1 MSHSLKTWIAPWLRR
16 MRAAVRGER
25 TSLCHNGLA
34 TVNVSAVDGHTPAW
48 IRQPKVVVPD
58 CDDVVMPSTTSSG
71 AVAVHPDERL
81 AVLFEELSQLAGQRN
96 AIDGRIVEI
105 AAEMERDDLCGA
117 TGARSVA
124 ALLAWKTGSSSANA
138 HTIAAVARRSAEFPR
153 CVQGLREGRLSLDQ
167 VGVIAERAGAG
178 SDEHYAALAEVAT
191 VSQLRTAIKL
201 ESRPQPD
208 PRSEPQRSIT
218 KTTDEQFTCW
228 RIKLPH
234 VDAAKFDAALQS
246 HQDALI
252 AEWKRDHDDD
262 RPSQNRPPLPGAG
275 EAFMRLVEAGWDAE
289 AARRPHGQHT
299 TVVVHL
305 DIKERVAVLHLGPLL
320 SESDRRYLS
329 CDATCEVWFERDGQV
344 VGSGRTTRV
353 ISRRLRR
360 ALEHRHPTC
369 AVPGCGATRGLH
381 AHHIAHWEDG
391 GPTELDNLVLVCPYH
406 HRLHHR
412 GVITITGP
420 AHRLTVTDSAGRE
433 LSAGSLARPP
443 NQPPPAVA
451 PYRGPTG
458 ERADWWW
465 YEPFQPQPP
474 PTNN

>member
-1 MSHSLKTWIAPWLRR
+1 M
-16 MRAAVRGER
+16 
-25 TSLCHNGLA
+25 TSTAC
-34 TVNVSAVDGHTPAW
+34 
-48 IRQPKVVVPD
+48 
-58 CDDVVMPSTTSSG
+58 SG
-71 AVAVHPDERL
+71 AVAVRSDERL
-81 AVLFEELSQLAGQRN
+81 AVLFEELSELAGQRN

-105 AAEMERDDLCGA
+105 AAEMERDELCGA

-124 ALLAWKTGSSSANA
+124 ALLAWKTGSSPTNA
-138 HTIAAVARRSAEFPR
+138 HTIAAVARRAVEFPR
-153 CVQGLREGRLSLDQ
+153 CVQGLRDGRLSLDQ
-167 VGVIAERAGAG
+167 IGVIAERAADG

-201 ESRPQPD
+201 EPRPEPDPQPE
-208 PRSEPQRSIT
+208 RQRSIT
-218 KTTDEQFTCW
+218 KTTDGQSTCW
-228 RIKLPH
+228 RITLPK

-262 RPSQNRPPLPGAG
+262 RRSPNRPPLPRAG
-275 EAFMRLVEAGWDAE
+275 EAFMRLVEAGWDAD
-289 AARRPHGQHT
+289 AVRRPHGQHT

-305 DIKERVAVLHLGPLL
+305 DVNQRAASLHLGPLL
-320 SESDRRYLS
+320 TESERRYLL

-344 VGSGRTTRV
+344 IGTGRATRV
-353 ISRRLRR
+353 INRRLRR

-381 AHHIAHWEDG
+381 AHHIRHWEDG

-412 GVITITGP
+412 GVITIIGP
-420 AHRLTVTDSAGRE
+420 AHNLTVTDSAGRQ

-443 NQPPPAVA
+443 TKPPPAVA
-451 PYRGPTG
+451 PYRGPIG

>member
-1 MSHSLKTWIAPWLRR
+1 
-16 MRAAVRGER
+16 
-25 TSLCHNGLA
+25 
-34 TVNVSAVDGHTPAW
+34 
-48 IRQPKVVVPD
+48 
-58 CDDVVMPSTTSSG
+58 MPSTASSG
-71 AVAVHPDERL
+71 AFAVRPDERL
-81 AVLFEELSQLAGQRN
+81 EMLFEELSELAGQRN

-105 AAEMERDDLCGA
+105 AAEIDRDELCGA

-124 ALLAWKTGSSSANA
+124 ALMAWKTGSSSANA
-138 HTIAAVARRSAEFPR
+138 HTIAAVARRWTEFPR

-167 VGVIAERAGAG
+167 VGVIAERAGEG

-201 ESRPQPD
+201 EPRPQPD
-208 PRSEPQRSIT
+208 PRPEPQRSIT
-218 KTTDEQFTCW
+218 KTTDEQSTCW

-252 AEWKRDHDDD
+252 AEWERDHDDD
-262 RPSQNRPPLPGAG
+262 RPSQNRPPLPGTG
-275 EAFMRLVEAGWDAE
+275 DAFMRLVEAGWDAE

-305 DIKERVAVLHLGPLL
+305 DLNQQVAALHLGPLL
-320 SESDRRYLS
+320 SEAERRYLL

-344 VGSGRTTRV
+344 IGSGRATRV
-353 ISRRLRR
+353 INRRLRR

-381 AHHIAHWEDG
+381 AHHIRHWEDG
-391 GPTELDNLVLVCPYH
+391 GPTELDNLVLLCPYH

-420 AHRLTVTDSAGRE
+420 AHRLTVTDRADRE
-433 LSAGSLARPP
+433 LNAGSLARPP
-443 NQPPPAVA
+443 DRPPPAVA

-465 YEPFQPQPP
+465 YDPFQPQPP